1 MVPSSSLQKR
11 RVCAVS
17 VITPTSHCR
26 TTLTLCDLKSSSS
39 RFERSTTAKSLS
51 PPPRRCCCCC
61 CGVGRKNNNN
71 ALLLSS
77 SSLSRKDSDAF
88 VNQNRDFF
96 KRLELFETASFL
108 IPNLARFNDFLCWS
122 SHHRVKRSACDGRRT
137 DGRTDGVKKESTP
150 TLENRE
156 RERER
161 DRRYYYYYYLYA
173 KGGLCHHDA
182 SASAVRDH
190 DDNDDDNLD
199 TRATKAGG
207 KDWNRKKNGR
217 AVSSRVLP
225 VESISDMQEETAE
238 RRRRQGRTGRGRTAF
253 EHDGRVRNVGR
264 R

>member
-1 MVPSSSLQKR
+1 M
-11 RVCAVS
+11 S

-26 TTLTLCDLKSSSS
+26 TTLTLLCDLKSSSS

-61 CGVGRKNNNN
+61 CCCCCGVGRNNNNNN
-71 ALLLSS
+71 ALLLSSS

-108 IPNLARFNDFLCWS
+108 IPNLSRFNDFLCWS
-122 SHHRVKRSACDGRRT
+122 SHHRRVKRSACDGRRT
-137 DGRTDGVKKESTP
+137 DGRTDGFCQERVNTNARKSE
-150 TLENRE
+150 E

-161 DRRYYYYYYLYA
+161 DRRYYYYYHA

>member
-1 MVPSSSLQKR
+1 MR
-11 RVCAVS
+11 G
-17 VITPTSHCR
+17 T
-26 TTLTLCDLKSSSS
+26 
-39 RFERSTTAKSLS
+39 
-51 PPPRRCCCCC
+51 
-61 CGVGRKNNNN
+61 
-71 ALLLSS
+71 
-77 SSLSRKDSDAF
+77 
-88 VNQNRDFF
+88 
-96 KRLELFETASFL
+96 
-108 IPNLARFNDFLCWS
+108 
-122 SHHRVKRSACDGRRT
+122 T
-137 DGRTDGVKKESTP
+137 DGRTDGRLLSRKSQHQRSKIG
-150 TLENRE
+150 

-161 DRRYYYYYYLYA
+161 DRRYYYYYRDA

>member
-1 MVPSSSLQKR
+1 M
-11 RVCAVS
+11 CA
-17 VITPTSHCR
+17 C
-26 TTLTLCDLKSSSS
+26 
-39 RFERSTTAKSLS
+39 A
-51 PPPRRCCCCC
+51 
-61 CGVGRKNNNN
+61 
-71 ALLLSS
+71 
-77 SSLSRKDSDAF
+77 
-88 VNQNRDFF
+88 
-96 KRLELFETASFL
+96 
-108 IPNLARFNDFLCWS
+108 
-122 SHHRVKRSACDGRRT
+122 T
-137 DGRTDGVKKESTP
+137 DGRTATRKSQHQRSKIG
-150 TLENRE
+150 RE

-161 DRRYYYYYYLYA
+161 DRRYYYYYYHA

-190 DDNDDDNLD
+190 DDDDDDLD

>member
-1 MVPSSSLQKR
+1 M
-11 RVCAVS
+11 
-17 VITPTSHCR
+17 
-26 TTLTLCDLKSSSS
+26 
-39 RFERSTTAKSLS
+39 
-51 PPPRRCCCCC
+51 
-61 CGVGRKNNNN
+61 
-71 ALLLSS
+71 
-77 SSLSRKDSDAF
+77 
-88 VNQNRDFF
+88 
-96 KRLELFETASFL
+96 
-108 IPNLARFNDFLCWS
+108 
-122 SHHRVKRSACDGRRT
+122 RRT
-137 DGRTDGVKKESTP
+137 DGRTDGDEKESTP
-150 TLENRE
+150 TLENRK

-161 DRRYYYYYYLYA
+161 DRRYYYYYYHA

>member
-1 MVPSSSLQKR
+1 MGLVEK
-11 RVCAVS
+11 
-17 VITPTSHCR
+17 TT
-26 TTLTLCDLKSSSS
+26 TTL
-39 RFERSTTAKSLS
+39 
-51 PPPRRCCCCC
+51 CCCRRLLCREKT
-61 CGVGRKNNNN
+61 VSK
-71 ALLLSS
+71 ALFCNE
-77 SSLSRKDSDAF
+77 RTKI
-88 VNQNRDFF
+88 DFF
-96 KRLELFETASFL
+96 KRLEFETASFL
-108 IPNLARFNDFLCWS
+108 IPNLSRFNDFLCWS

-150 TLENRE
+150 TLENRK

-161 DRRYYYYYYLYA
+161 DRRYYYYYRDA

>member
-1 MVPSSSLQKR
+1 MC
-11 RVCAVS
+11 VC
-17 VITPTSHCR
+17 
-26 TTLTLCDLKSSSS
+26 
-39 RFERSTTAKSLS
+39 
-51 PPPRRCCCCC
+51 
-61 CGVGRKNNNN
+61 
-71 ALLLSS
+71 
-77 SSLSRKDSDAF
+77 
-88 VNQNRDFF
+88 
-96 KRLELFETASFL
+96 
-108 IPNLARFNDFLCWS
+108 
-122 SHHRVKRSACDGRRT
+122 
-137 DGRTDGVKKESTP
+137 DGRTDGDEKESTP
-150 TLENRE
+150 TLENRKRE
-156 RERER
+156 REREIGDTTTNYR
-161 DRRYYYYYYLYA
+161 DA